1 MKKIVVSFVMVLMLL
16 SVLTISVFAAQESES
31 NNSVDT
37 ATNISVNTSVSG
49 NLSSSSDVDW
59 YKFTVSEDGFFN
71 ITFQHELIDNSRT
84 YWQIRLYDSTGVN
97 FIDGNSSYFGVTG
110 NSNKTTNTFGV
121 KAGTYYVKINDDY
134 YSDIAYSFKVN
145 FTASSDWETENNN
158 SKNDAD
164 EIIVNKT
171 YNGSFSTDGDVDWYK
186 LTIPQDGYFYVDF
199 QHDLVDSTRT
209 YWQIRLY
216 DSTGVNFVDG
226 NSSYFGVTGNSN
238 KITNTFGVS
247 AGTYYIKLNDDYY
260 SGVNYNLCV
269 KFFAASD
276 WESENNNSKDSA
288 DLISVNQTYNGSF
301 STDGDVDWY
310 KFNITENGY
319 FVVDFQH
326 ELVDSTRTYWQ
337 MRLYDSTG
345 INFIDG
351 NSTYFGVTGNSN
363 RTTNTFGVGP
373 GTYFIKLND
382 DYYSGVNYTL
392 NVKFVS
398 ADGWEKENNNSK
410 DNANS
415 MNVNSSINGALSTDG
430 DTDWYKF
437 TVSSQCE
444 IAVVLN
450 YSSLDSSRTYWV
462 INLYDSSAVT
472 KVLSFN
478 CKANVTSSS
487 SEYVSVPSGTY
498 YIRITDDYYSG
509 ANYSLT
515 VQEKHDCSGS
525 FKTVKDPTCT
535 DTGVQEK
542 NCSICGKLL
551 DTQTIP
557 ANGHNCDAWII
568 DKEATCSSE
577 GKRHSTCEVCSE
589 PVSENIPMIAHTLGD
604 WNVTKEPTCHND
616 GAQTR
621 TCSKCDYVEN
631 ETLTALTHNFG
642 EWAIVEETS
651 C

>member
-1 MKKIVVSFVMVLMLL
+1 MAKVKNEVI
-16 SVLTISVFAAQESES
+16 AG
-31 NNSVDT
+31 D
-37 ATNISVNTSVSG
+37 
-49 NLSSSSDVDW
+49 
-59 YKFTVSEDGFFN
+59 Y
-71 ITFQHELIDNSRT
+71 
-84 YWQIRLYDSTGVN
+84 TGR
-97 FIDGNSSYFGVTG
+97 
-110 NSNKTTNTFGV
+110 K
-121 KAGTYYVKINDDY
+121 
-134 YSDIAYSFKVN
+134 
-145 FTASSDWETENNN
+145 
-158 SKNDAD
+158 
-164 EIIVNKT
+164 VNKT

-247 AGTYYIKLNDDYY
+247 AGTYYI
-260 SGVNYNLCV
+260 
-269 KFFAASD
+269 
-276 WESENNNSKDSA
+276 
-288 DLISVNQTYNGSF
+288 
-301 STDGDVDWY
+301 
-310 KFNITENGY
+310 
-319 FVVDFQH
+319 
-326 ELVDSTRTYWQ
+326 
-337 MRLYDSTG
+337 
-345 INFIDG
+345 
-351 NSTYFGVTGNSN
+351 
-363 RTTNTFGVGP
+363 
-373 GTYFIKLND
+373 
-382 DYYSGVNYTL
+382 
-392 NVKFVS
+392 
-398 ADGWEKENNNSK
+398 
-410 DNANS
+410 S